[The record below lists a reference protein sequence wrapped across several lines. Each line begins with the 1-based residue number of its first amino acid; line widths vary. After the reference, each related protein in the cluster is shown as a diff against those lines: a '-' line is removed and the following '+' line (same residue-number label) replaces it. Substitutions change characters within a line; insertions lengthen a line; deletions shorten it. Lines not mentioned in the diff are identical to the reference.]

1 MTDRIR
7 FHSFSREIG
16 VKNRNLSSSSRSESE
31 IEMVR
36 DQEREV
42 KCVKKFSIFLEKRD
56 CRWGLSFLMNS
67 HLRVDE
73 QRINFF

>member
-42 KCVKKFSIFLEKRD
+42 KCVKKFSRFLEKRD
-56 CRWGLSFLMNS
+56 CRWGLSFFNELTP
-67 HLRVDE
+67 
-73 QRINFF
+73 

>member
-42 KCVKKFSIFLEKRD
+42 KCVKKILEISRET
-56 CRWGLSFLMNS
+56 RLSLGTVVFNELTP
-67 HLRVDE
+67 
-73 QRINFF
+73 